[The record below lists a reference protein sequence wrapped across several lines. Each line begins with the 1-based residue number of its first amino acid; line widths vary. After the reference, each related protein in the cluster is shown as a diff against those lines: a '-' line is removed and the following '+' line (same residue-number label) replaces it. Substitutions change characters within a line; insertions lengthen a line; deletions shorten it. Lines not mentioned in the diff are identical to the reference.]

1 MSSSGIHHTG
11 APVSLQQPAGADGQQ
26 SGAGEGSFRDMP
38 VQIVASGE
46 EQTTRPD
53 TSGWKQNAG
62 QIVGA
67 DTGGGVQDDGEYEN
81 PVSPFAP
88 KEGETR
94 SRKESA
100 GQGDRYAKAPTP
112 ANGQGS
118 AGKGES
124 VYQGLQPSGRGA
136 GPEGQYQSLVRPDAG
151 GQDDGE
157 YENPVS
163 PFAPKEGDSRSRKE
177 SAGQGDRY
185 AKAPTPA
192 NGQGSAGRGES
203 VYQGLQSSGRGGPEG
218 QYQSLVRP
226 DAGGQDDGEYE
237 NPVSPFAPKEG
248 ETRSRKESAG
258 QGDRYARAPVSADGQ
273 RGTGRGESV
282 YQGLQPSG
290 RSAGP
295 ESQYQSLA
303 RPDGTGRD
311 QENAYQN
318 LPRPDGSGR
327 GDDGVYEN
335 PYPTGRGAGRS
346 GEGAYQNLPLPAGTP
361 AGQYENVPPPSGE
374 AVYSEVQPP
383 PDELYETIPA
393 AGGDDVYSEVQQPDE
408 LYETIP
414 AAGEEGIYSE
424 VGNGED
430 TYENPY
436 LVSGSK
442 LQDAAREARRGGLL
456 KPLRH
461 AVKASFRSFVSG
473 RPTSRGEVKAL
484 AGNLRMVDQLRS
496 ANDGA
501 HATLNRILSSRH
513 APEQLVAP
521 IKDDPAFLRQIT
533 EFSRQLPKLA
543 GDPAAATRI
552 METLDLPAADR
563 QRFAEDFRTAAGLL
577 DKLYQARFDPQ
588 DSGSAF
594 RKFADR
600 KSNPYEQRISRP
612 DFGEQE
618 SGNLRNWLAYA
629 VSYFEDCAQVM
640 ADSARGEDPEI
651 DVQELARDID
661 RFVSRPAGEQIVFGS
676 QQA

>member
-1 MSSSGIHHTG
+1 MSSSGIHDTKPPD
-11 APVSLQQPAGADGQQ
+11 PVRQQAGAGVEEQE
-26 SGAGEGSFRDMP
+26 AGTGRFQEKP
-38 VQIVASGE
+38 VQIVSGGDE
-46 EQTTRPD
+46 KTSRPD
-53 TSGWKQNAG
+53 TSGWKQNAA
-62 QIVGA
+62 QIAGA
-67 DTGGGVQDDGEYEN
+67 DTGSGAQDDGEHEN
-81 PVSPFAP
+81 LP
-88 KEGETR
+88 
-94 SRKESA
+94 
-100 GQGDRYAKAPTP
+100 
-112 ANGQGS
+112 
-118 AGKGES
+118 
-124 VYQGLQPSGRGA
+124 
-136 GPEGQYQSLVRPDAG
+136 
-151 GQDDGE
+151 
-157 YENPVS
+157 
-163 PFAPKEGDSRSRKE
+163 APKEGDSRSRKE

-192 NGQGSAGRGES
+192 DGQGSAGRGES
-203 VYQGLQSSGRGGPEG
+203 VYQR
-218 QYQSLVRP
+218 
-226 DAGGQDDGEYE
+226 
-237 NPVSPFAPKEG
+237 
-248 ETRSRKESAG
+248 
-258 QGDRYARAPVSADGQ
+258 
-273 RGTGRGESV
+273 
-282 YQGLQPSG
+282 LQPAAG
-290 RSAGP
+290 RREG
-295 ESQYQSLA
+295 QYQSLA
-303 RPDGTGRD
+303 RPDGAGRD

-318 LPRPDGSGR
+318 LPRPDGGGR

-393 AGGDDVYSEVQQPDE
+393 AGDDVYSEVQQPDE

-430 TYENPY
+430 MYENPY

-442 LQDAAREARRGGLL
+442 LHDAARKSRRGGRL
-456 KPLRH
+456 KSLRNT
-461 AVKASFRSFVSG
+461 VKASFKSFVSG
-473 RPTSRGEVKAL
+473 QPTSRGEVKAL
-484 AGNLRMVDQLRS
+484 AGNLRMIDQLRS

-513 APEQLVAP
+513 APEQLVAS
-521 IKDDPAFLRQIT
+521 IKDDPKFLKPIT
-533 EFSRQLPKLA
+533 GFSRQLPKLA

-552 METLDLPAADR
+552 MDTLDLPAADR

-594 RKFADR
+594 RKFANRRD
-600 KSNPYEQRISRP
+600 NPYEQRISRP
-612 DFGEQE
+612 DFGERE
-618 SGNLRNWLAYA
+618 SGNLCNWLAYA

-651 DVQELARDID
+651 DVRELARDID
-661 RFVSRPAGEQIVFGS
+661 RFVSRPAGERIVFGR